1 MYKGASGKMSEVRVR
16 FAPSPTG
23 YLHVGGARTCLFNWL
38 FAKNNNGKLV
48 LRIEDTDLDRLKDD
62 SIRQI
67 TDSLRWLGLD
77 WDEGPEKGGPN
88 SPYFQSQRLGIYEN
102 EARRLIDEGKAYYC
116 FCTPEELDVQR
127 QEAVKEKTTYRYNS
141 RCRDLRE
148 GDIERFIREGRKP
161 VIRLKVPYEG
171 ETVVDDM
178 IRGRVSFDNAL
189 IDDFIIVKSNNIAAY
204 NFACVVDDH
213 KMGITHVIRAEE
225 HLSNTPKQLL
235 LSKALGYTPPAY
247 AHVPMIL
254 APDRSKLSK
263 RHGAASVEEF
273 RDMGI
278 LPEAMINYLTLL
290 GWSSGGQEEIM
301 SIDESVKNFS
311 LERVSK
317 NASVYDVK
325 KLIWIN
331 GHYIR
336 SYDLDRLTEAIKPF
350 YIKNGLIDEKTDE
363 KIYGKLKRVVDLE
376 REKAWTLQEIVDASP
391 YFFKDVEGYEEKG
404 VEKFFK
410 KEGCI
415 ELLQG
420 ALEKIK
426 PIEPFIA
433 ADIEPVY
440 RAYAEET
447 GLKAGDVIHP
457 TRLALTGRTV
467 SRGIFDVME
476 ILGKE
481 ECIKRI
487 NCAIKYIE
495 GNL

>member
-1 MYKGASGKMSEVRVR
+1 MSEVRVR

-38 FAKNNNGKLV
+38 YAKNNKGKLV

-62 SIRQI
+62 SIKQI

-77 WDEGPEKGGPN
+77 WDEGPDKGGPDG
-88 SPYFQSQRLGIYEN
+88 PYFQSQRLEIYEK
-102 EARRLIDEGKAYYC
+102 EAQRLIDEGKAYYC
-116 FCTPEELDVQR
+116 FCTPEELDIQR
-127 QEAVKEKTTYRYNS
+127 QEALKEKTTYRYNS
-141 RCRDLRE
+141 RCRDLTGE
-148 GDIERFIREGRKP
+148 EKEKFILEGRKP
-161 VIRLKVPYEG
+161 VVRLKVPYDG
-171 ETVVDDM
+171 ETVVNDM

-235 LSKALGYTPPAY
+235 LNQALGYTPPVF

-273 RDMGI
+273 KDMGI
-278 LPEAMINYLTLL
+278 LPEAMVNYLTLL

-301 SIDESVKNFS
+301 SIDEAVRNFS
-311 LERVSK
+311 LQRVSK

-325 KLIWIN
+325 KLVWIN

-336 SYDLDRLTEAIKPF
+336 AYDLDKLTEAITPF
-350 YIKNGLIDEKTDE
+350 FIKSGLIDENADE
-363 KIYGKLKRVVDLE
+363 KIYKKLKRVVDLE

-391 YFFKDVEGYEEKG
+391 YFFKNIEGYEEKG

-410 KEGCI
+410 KEGCAK
-415 ELLQG
+415 LLQG
-420 ALEKIK
+420 ALEKINSV
-426 PIEPFIA
+426 EPFIA
-433 ADIEPVY
+433 SHIESVY
-440 RAYAEET
+440 RAYAEEM
-447 GLKAGDVIHP
+447 GLKAGEVIHP

-481 ECIKRI
+481 ECVIRI
-487 NCAIKYIE
+487 NNALKYIE
-495 GNL
+495 GNF